1 MTDIKLQISEWI
13 NVKQNN
19 LNEISMEDVEFEEST
34 QKNINNT
41 IIEMLSIK
49 NQLIQSAEQIMSNN
63 DGVTCKSFW
72 VENTKALILYIWTD
86 NQSKAIIVPQDSWMI
101 RNDITLH

>member
-1 MTDIKLQISEWI
+1 MIDIKLQISEWI
-13 NVKQNN
+13 NVEQNN
-19 LNEISMEDVEFEEST
+19 LNEISLEDVEFEESI
-34 QKNINNT
+34 QQNINNT
-41 IIEMLSIK
+41 VLEMLSIK
-49 NQLIQSAEQIMSNN
+49 DQLIQSADQLMSHN

-72 VENTKALILYIWTD
+72 VENSKALILYIWTD

>member
-13 NVKQNN
+13 NVEQNN